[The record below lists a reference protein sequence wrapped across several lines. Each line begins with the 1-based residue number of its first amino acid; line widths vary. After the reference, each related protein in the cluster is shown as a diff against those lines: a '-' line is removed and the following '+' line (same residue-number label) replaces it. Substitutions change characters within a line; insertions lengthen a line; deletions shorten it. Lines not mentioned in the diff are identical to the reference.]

1 MTSKK
6 LVIAFFQVLGIVG
19 IFDWIVFPLL
29 TAADTLG
36 NILGLIVGFLTAV
49 FAVFTLGINKLFKKD
64 LES

>member
-6 LVIAFFQVLGIVG
+6 IVIAFFQVLGIVG

-29 TAADTLG
+29 TASDTFG

-49 FAVFTLGINKLFKKD
+49 FAVFTLGIDKLFKKD

>member
-6 LVIAFFQVLGIVG
+6 IVIAFFQVLGIVA

-29 TAADTLG
+29 TASDTLG

-49 FAVFTLGINKLFKKD
+49 FAVFTFGIDKLFKKD

>member
-6 LVIAFFQVLGIVG
+6 IVIAFFQVLGIVG

>member
-6 LVIAFFQVLGIVG
+6 IVIAFFQVLGIVG

-49 FAVFTLGINKLFKKD
+49 FAVFTLGIDKLFKKD

>member
-6 LVIAFFQVLGIVG
+6 IVIAFFQVLGIVG

-29 TAADTLG
+29 TAADTFG

-49 FAVFTLGINKLFKKD
+49 FAVFTLGIDKLFKKD

>member
-6 LVIAFFQVLGIVG
+6 IVIAFFQVLGIVG

-29 TAADTLG
+29 TASDTLG

-49 FAVFTLGINKLFKKD
+49 FAVFTLGIDKLFKKD